1 LKISLFKICC
11 KHIGYP
17 AASQIVNWRFG
28 AIRVLQAWKNMRPN
42 HNQKKEALG
51 AKEKKCHFC
60 EQGLADLDYKDGTLL
75 RKFTSSYAK
84 IMPIRRTH
92 LCAKHQRKL
101 AEAIKRA
108 RVMAILPFVN
118 R

>member
-1 LKISLFKICC
+1 MDIRLKAGLP
-11 KHIGYP
+11 IGVSAPSACYP
-17 AASQIVNWRFG
+17 AE
-28 AIRVLQAWKNMRPN
+28 KNMRPIN
-42 HNQKKEALG
+42 NAKKEVLG

-60 EQGLADLDYKDGTLL
+60 EQGIGDIDYKDGQLL

-84 IMPIRRTH
+84 IMPRRRTK
-92 LCAKHQRKL
+92 LCSKHQRKL